1 LRRKGWDGYFIEAGQ
16 QLEVCNMGGG
26 RQKDSNRGRRS
37 EARRAMG
44 SYLAAAGVGWGR
56 QQHEASQAGERA
68 MGRGCGCGC
77 EEWLTTLD
85 DSVLFLSDGAWAW
98 GLHFGMESGIKPVHR
113 ATMRH
118 LHPHHNP
125 HKTANPTSYLHTTGS
140 YRASVLAIPS
150 PA

>member
-1 LRRKGWDGYFIEAGQ
+1 
-16 QLEVCNMGGG
+16 MGGG

-98 GLHFGMESGIKPVHR
+98 GLHFGMESGIKPLPTHYGVLPSIR
-113 ATMRH
+113 
-118 LHPHHNP
+118 PSNP
-125 HKTANPTSYLHTTGS
+125 LPGLEHEPEPGTTWD
-140 YRASVLAIPS
+140 RMQ
-150 PA
+150 